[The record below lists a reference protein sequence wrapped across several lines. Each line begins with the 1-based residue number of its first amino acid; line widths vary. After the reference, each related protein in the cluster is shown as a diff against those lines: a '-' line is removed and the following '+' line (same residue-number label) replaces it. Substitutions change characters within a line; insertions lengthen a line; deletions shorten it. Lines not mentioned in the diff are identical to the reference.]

1 MTIKYS
7 KSEVKSI
14 IKVKMK
20 DEWQAHWDRD
30 GKGRY
35 YYTEN
40 SRVEEAAAETRMES
54 GESELVTQA

>member
-1 MTIKYS
+1 M
-7 KSEVKSI
+7 
-14 IKVKMK
+14 KVKMK
-20 DEWQAHWDRD
+20 DKWQAHWDRD